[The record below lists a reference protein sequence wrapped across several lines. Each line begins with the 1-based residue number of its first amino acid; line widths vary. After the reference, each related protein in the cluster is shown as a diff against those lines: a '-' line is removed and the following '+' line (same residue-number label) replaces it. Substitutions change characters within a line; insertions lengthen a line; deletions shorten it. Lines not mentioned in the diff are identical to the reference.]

1 MLPLVPGQDKW
12 IRPLKDNAAGKVVK
26 DAAGSRWEW
35 DAQQDETSRQLRKLQ
50 NDELA
55 IEQTNITPNPHAAKG
70 SRGARRTATAS
81 PPTKSLKKAGP
92 DAGGGFNPYDSSGKP
107 PRR

>member
-1 MLPLVPGQDKW
+1 MTGDNKW

-26 DAAGSRWEW
+26 DGAGARWEW

-50 NDELA
+50 NEELA
-55 IEQTNITPNPHAAKG
+55 IEQTNIQPRGLARGTRRPPAVTPPSK
-70 SRGARRTATAS
+70 
-81 PPTKSLKKAGP
+81 PLKKASR
-92 DAGGGFNPYDSSGKP
+92 DAGGGFNPYDNAGKP

>member
-1 MLPLVPGQDKW
+1 MTGDNKW
-12 IRPLKDNAAGKVVK
+12 IRSLKDNAAGKVVT
-26 DAAGSRWEW
+26 DGAGSRWEW

-55 IEQTNITPNPHAAKG
+55 IEQTNIRPKG
-70 SRGARRTATAS
+70 ARGAQQAPAVT
-81 PPTKSLKKAGP
+81 PPSKPLKKAKRDP
-92 DAGGGFNPYDSSGKP
+92 GGGFDPYDNAGKP